1 MQLFKARGFGEML
14 SDTFAFLKESGGHFI
29 KNYIIINIPFMIISV
44 LSSLPF
50 VNLFF
55 DFDSFESKSPETIIA
70 LIKDN
75 LGLLI
80 TYALLMMI
88 FTIIYYIINMAFTP
102 IYFKLYRENQGTNF
116 SITEIIGALKGNLG
130 KLVKSTL
137 GFIIVSIPLL
147 IVLMV
152 AIMVVACTV
161 IGIFIPIIAMI
172 FLTTFTLYEYLHKSE
187 NRFWDSFGYGWT
199 LTTYKFWHSLGAY
212 AIILICVFVVQII
225 FSSIFIGQPETS
237 YEVDPFSIQD
247 QNEILAAQ
255 FGQLGVTLFQ
265 NIFNSIIGFFTNI
278 PLAIIAGIIFYS
290 LKGEKENI
298 VESSNIDQ
306 IGNEQ

>member
-1 MQLFKARGFGEML
+1 MQLFQVRGFGEML

-44 LSSLPF
+44 LSSLPL

-55 DFDSFESKSPETIIA
+55 DFDNFESKPTDAIV
-70 LIKDN
+70 D
-75 LGLLI
+75 LI
-80 TYALLMMI
+80 TNNIGILIMYIILMMI
-88 FTIIYYIINMAFTP
+88 FTIIYYIINMAYTP
-102 IYFKLYRENQGTNF
+102 IYFNLYRENQGTNF
-116 SITEIIGALKGNLG
+116 SIKEIIGALKENLG
-130 KLVKSTL
+130 KLIKSTL
-137 GFIIVSIPLL
+137 GFILISIPLL
-147 IVLMV
+147 IILMV

-161 IGIFIPIIAMI
+161 VGILIPIIAMI
-172 FLTTFTLYEYLHKSE
+172 FLTTFTLYEYLQKPE

-212 AIILICVFVVQII
+212 AIILICVFGVQII
-225 FSSIFIGQPETS
+225 FSSIFIGHPETS
-237 YEVDPFSIQD
+237 YDVDPFSIQN
-247 QNEILAAQ
+247 QNEIFAAQ
-255 FGQLGVTLFQ
+255 FGQLGVSLFQ

-278 PLAIIAGIIFYS
+278 PLAVIAAIIFYS

-306 IGNEQ
+306 IGNE